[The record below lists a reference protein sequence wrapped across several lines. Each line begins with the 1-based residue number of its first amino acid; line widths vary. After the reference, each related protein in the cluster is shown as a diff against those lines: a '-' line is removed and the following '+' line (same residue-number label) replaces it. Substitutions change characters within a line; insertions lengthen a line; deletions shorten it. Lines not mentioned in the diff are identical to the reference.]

1 MPLFS
6 IKLLLKLY
14 PCFLGAVFLFTS
26 FPNTVQVCLANEIP
40 AANQYI
46 QNGGYAL
53 SRNGKITHSTNSNT
67 LFIPASTIKL
77 VTSLASLEILGPDF
91 RFHTRIYLDAKQ
103 NLIVQGFGDPLLV
116 SEKVNTITKLVAE
129 QGIIQIQ
136 DIILDDYAFSLDSPV
151 DGSQNSK
158 RPYDV
163 NCSALAVNFNSLP
176 LQIIHEAKVKSP
188 ESQTPYLPIM
198 GQIGKNLSSGIQR
211 VNIDAFPEQTKL
223 SNSLLYCGQLFQ
235 VFLEKHGIQV
245 NGSIKHGH
253 IPAKTEPLLDFI
265 ASETVS
271 ALIESCL
278 LSSNNFMANQ
288 LYLALGVKKY
298 GFPATWEKSQRA
310 MKTFI
315 EEELQLSKQQLTMVE
330 GSGLS
335 SKNRITPE
343 AMLLVLERF
352 RSHAA
357 LIPIKYGTRMKSG
370 TLTESGVFCY
380 AGYIPKGKENEPFVI
395 FLNQRQNRR
404 DKILKLLYRQ

>member
-1 MPLFS
+1 M
-6 IKLLLKLY
+6 KLLLKLY
-14 PCFLGAVFLFTS
+14 PCFLKAVFLFIA
-26 FPNTVQVCLANEIP
+26 FANTVQVCLANEIP
-40 AANQYI
+40 AAGQYI

-53 SRNGKITHSTNSNT
+53 SRNGKISHSANSDT

-103 NLIVQGFGDPLLV
+103 NLVIQGFGDPFLV

-129 QGIIQIQ
+129 QGVTKIQN
-136 DIILDDYAFSLDSPV
+136 IILDDHAFSLDSPV

-158 RPYDV
+158 RTYDV

-176 LQIIHEAKVKSP
+176 LQILHKAKVKSP
-188 ESQTPYLPIM
+188 EPQTPYLPIM
-198 GQIGKNLSSGIQR
+198 GQIGRNLPSGFQR
-211 VNIDAFPEQTKL
+211 VNIDAFPKRTKL
-223 SNSLLYCGQLFQ
+223 TNSLLYCGQLFQ

-253 IPAKTEPLLDFI
+253 IPTKTQPLLDVI
-265 ASETVS
+265 ASETIS
-271 ALIESCL
+271 ELIESCL

-288 LYLALGVKKY
+288 LYLALGAKKY
-298 GFPATWEKSQRA
+298 GFPATWAKSRSA
-310 MKTFI
+310 MDIFI
-315 EEELQLSKQQLTMVE
+315 EEELHLSKQQLTMVE

-335 SKNRITPE
+335 KKNRITPE

-352 RSHAA
+352 RDHAA

-370 TLTESGVFCY
+370 TLTKSGVFCY